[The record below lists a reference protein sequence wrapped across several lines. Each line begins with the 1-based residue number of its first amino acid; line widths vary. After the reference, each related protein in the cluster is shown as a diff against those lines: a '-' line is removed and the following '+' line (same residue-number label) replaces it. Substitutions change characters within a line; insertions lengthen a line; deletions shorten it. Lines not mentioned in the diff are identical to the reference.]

1 MTMQVALG
9 HKSLA
14 GHALEGGRGGHVR
27 TNSHPETILHLYGDV
42 REDKDVHANDR
53 SHTEARLVSRGR
65 DAPVWLAETTGEGY
79 LVDSVERFLFL

>member
-9 HKSLA
+9 HKCLT

-27 TNSHPETILHLYGDV
+27 TNSHPEAILHLYGDV

-53 SHTEARLVSRGR
+53 SHTEARLVDVCRS
-65 DAPVWLAETTGEGY
+65 LISFY
-79 LVDSVERFLFL
+79 K